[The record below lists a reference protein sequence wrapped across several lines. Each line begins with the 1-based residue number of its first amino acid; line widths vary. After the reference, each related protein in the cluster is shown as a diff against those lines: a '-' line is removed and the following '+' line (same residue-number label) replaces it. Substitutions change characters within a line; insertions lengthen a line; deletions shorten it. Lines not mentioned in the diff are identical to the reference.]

1 MDFGVNEAGANGI
14 DANALTSNF
23 LGQTQG
29 QAVDGAFG
37 CGVIQVLA
45 RRAKPRSRARQV
57 HNAAALAAMLGAHL
71 QNGFARAKHRAQ
83 NIDIK
88 HSAPARHAH
97 FIEPRSDVD
106 HTGVIDQALQGP
118 QFGLHLF
125 EHGQHLPLI
134 RHIGLHCHCASTVGL
149 NLLDHLLCRVGVGG
163 VIDRHIPAFL
173 SCQNAC
179 RSTDPAATPRDQ

>member
-71 QNGFARAKHRAQ
+71 QNGFTRAKHGAQ
-83 NIDIK
+83 NIDVK

-97 FIEPRSDVD
+97 FIEPSSDVD
-106 HTGVIDQALQGP
+106 HAGVVDQALQGS
-118 QFGLHLF
+118 QFGLHSL
-125 EHGQHLPLI
+125 EHGQHLPLV
-134 RHIGLHCHCASTVGL
+134 RHIGLHCHSASTGVL
-149 NLLDHLLCRVGVGG
+149 NLLDHQLGGVGVGG

-173 SCQNAC
+173 SRQNAC
-179 RSTDPAATPRDQ
+179 GSTNTAATPRDQ